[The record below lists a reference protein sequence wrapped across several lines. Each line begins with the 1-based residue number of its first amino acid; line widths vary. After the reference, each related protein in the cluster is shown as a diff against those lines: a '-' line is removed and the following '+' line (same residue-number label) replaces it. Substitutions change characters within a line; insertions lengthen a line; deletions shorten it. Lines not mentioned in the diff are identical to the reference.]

1 MSMRVLLVVL
11 VSMCAF
17 GVTSNVFAANTK
29 TPPKTQKPAIQQV
42 ATKEAEAIESSQA
55 AEKRQAIEDV
65 NSLIIDSYR
74 ARLDRT
80 LAELYDNIQVATK

>member
-11 VSMCAF
+11 VSICAL
-17 GVTSNVFAANTK
+17 GVTSSVFAANTK
-29 TPPKTQKPAIQQV
+29 NPPKTQKPAIQQV
-42 ATKEAEAIESSQA
+42 VTKETDIIESPQA

-80 LAELYDNIQVATK
+80 LTELYDNIQVATK